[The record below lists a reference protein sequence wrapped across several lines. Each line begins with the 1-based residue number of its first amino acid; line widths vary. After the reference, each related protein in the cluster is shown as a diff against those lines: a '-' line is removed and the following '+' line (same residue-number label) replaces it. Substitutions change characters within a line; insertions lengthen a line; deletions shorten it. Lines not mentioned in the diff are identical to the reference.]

1 MLMSTN
7 RGNKMELDEDT
18 KKDIKEQIVEE
29 IKKPNNS
36 RGVLDIVTEKAI
48 SRKLLVWLVSTVMLG
63 LGKLTP
69 DEWTAISLGYVGI
82 EGIADIAIKWKGA
95 NKNVV

>member
-1 MLMSTN
+1 MSDHSEENTVIEN
-7 RGNKMELDEDT
+7 ITEEIRSE
-18 KKDIKEQIVEE
+18 IKE
-29 IKKPNNS
+29 KNND

-48 SRKLLVWLVSTVMLG
+48 SRKLLVWVVSTIMLG
-63 LGKLTP
+63 LGKITP

-95 NKNVV
+95 GKNG

>member
-1 MLMSTN
+1 M
-7 RGNKMELDEDT
+7 GIIEDT
-18 KKDIKEQIVEE
+18 KEE
-29 IKKPNNS
+29 IKEEMKEKSND

-48 SRKLLVWLVSTVMLG
+48 SRKLLVWVVSTVMLG
-63 LGKLTP
+63 FGKLTP

-95 NKNVV
+95 KKDVV